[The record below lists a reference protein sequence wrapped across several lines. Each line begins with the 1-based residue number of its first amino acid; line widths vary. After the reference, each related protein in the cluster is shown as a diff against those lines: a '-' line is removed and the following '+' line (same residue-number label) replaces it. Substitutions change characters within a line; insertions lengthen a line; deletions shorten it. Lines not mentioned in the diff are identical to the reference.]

1 MKFFDLLLSH
11 FTNCISCDDL
21 DSAYSLAK
29 EESKMGDLV
38 LLSPACSSTDMFTD
52 YRERGLAFKE
62 LVKRT

>member
-1 MKFFDLLLSH
+1 
-11 FTNCISCDDL
+11 L

-38 LLSPACSSTDMFTD
+38 LLSPACSSTDMFAD

-62 LVKRT
+62 LVKRS